1 MPGRRPTSTPV
12 AVGLLLAAL
21 AACGSDSTSTP
32 AAQPPTDAATS
43 PTEDVTTTAGPREI
57 QAPAEL
63 PRGGRELFPRYRLV
77 GYSGGPASAA
87 FGRLGIGDLD
97 ERVAEL
103 EKRAQP
109 YAAGGRQVQPVLEL
123 IATVANSS
131 AGSDGMYRTRA
142 SDATVRRYL
151 RAARRHKALLLL
163 GIQPGRATFLP
174 EVKAYEK
181 WLREPDVGL
190 ALDPEWAVGRS
201 EVPGSTYGT
210 VSGRELDGV
219 AAYVDTVVTERGLPQ
234 KAVVFHQVAPSV
246 ITGEQ
251 ALTERPGVA
260 LVKSVDGIGSRRL
273 KLGTWGRLTAD
284 LSPAVHPG
292 FKVFYVED
300 ARGGN
305 RVMTPAQVLAL
316 EPEPEYVMYE

>member
-163 GIQPGRATFLP
+163 GIQPGRADVP
-174 EVKAYEK
+174 PRGEGVREVAA
-181 WLREPDVGL
+181 RTGRRPG
-190 ALDPEWAVGRS
+190 AGSGVGR
-201 EVPGSTYGT
+201 
-210 VSGRELDGV
+210 RQ
-219 AAYVDTVVTERGLPQ
+219 ERGPGLD
-234 KAVVFHQVAPSV
+234 VRH
-246 ITGEQ
+246 G
-251 ALTERPGVA
+251 ERPGAGRGRGVRRHRGDRA
-260 LVKSVDGIGSRRL
+260 WTAAEGRRLPPGGPVGDHRRAGSHRASRR
-273 KLGTWGRLTAD
+273 GAGEVRRRHRQPPAEARHMGQAD
-284 LSPAVHPG
+284 
-292 FKVFYVED
+292 
-300 ARGGN
+300 GGPV
-305 RVMTPAQVLAL
+305 RPPCTQVSRSSTSRTPAAATA
-316 EPEPEYVMYE
+316 